1 MDIIR
6 QFPLPYPLN
15 LIEGTEEKRKK
26 YMCVLSRD
34 KPHIVHDPVQI
45 RCGHLV
51 CKHCLEKTFIKQGE
65 FQCSGTSREPCG
77 EMIDST
83 QPRFVDQFL
92 KREIKD
98 IVVSCKYGGCQW
110 RGRYDNFREQHVA
123 SCELGRGQFLLAA
136 VEHMNSVIDGLT
148 EVNKGLK
155 TETAENLQTI
165 TQLRS
170 DLALR
175 DRQIDDLTEANNQV
189 KTKAAEKDPRVS
201 ELEKKLLDSNRQVQ
215 SLEQIIRMLNSE
227 SQTSHIEHQVPGAP
241 TSRSRSPQS
250 KSEPPQNQPSAK
262 AVGKVREK
270 ASSGVHTTTITFFED
285 DIFSENAAGAVQK
298 FEVGGI
304 KATFYLGKFGHYDSI
319 SLYCKLLESTSWPC
333 TKSVT
338 FTIED
343 INGKTIN
350 DLCNTIHFPR
360 GPARCREKPGN
371 EDCLAVGFKKFCSEK
386 MLSRTLRSS
395 DPNFFDRHG
404 NCEVKITVR
413 DTHDSEL
420 IGPGLELPAFSQGLL
435 HWPVQDFSFHASG
448 LDSSKK
454 RFSSPPFK
462 TAQGGCALTLELD
475 AGKSNFPGSVTA
487 QVKLFPNNKDFRS
500 WPLRGYVTAML
511 LDYNPNTR
519 FPIEC
524 VIPVEFANPA
534 KGIVCGRGK
543 GESEAHEF
551 FKLRNVISHDNADEP
566 LYRLGRDDEILVQA
580 TFLPA

>member
-1 MDIIR
+1 MEIIR
-6 QFPLPYPLN
+6 NLPLQYPLN
-15 LIEGTEEKRKK
+15 LIEGQKEQEKF
-26 YMCVLSRD
+26 MCVLSRD
-34 KPHIVHDPVQI
+34 KPHIVVDPVQI
-45 RCGHLV
+45 RCGHVV
-51 CKHCLEKTFIKQGE
+51 CKHCLERRFINQGA
-65 FQCSGTSREPCG
+65 FRCSGTSREPCG

-83 QPRFVDQFL
+83 QSSFVDQCL

-98 IVVSCKYGGCQW
+98 LVVTCKYGGCQW
-110 RGRYDNFREQHVA
+110 RGTYVNFREKHVA
-123 SCELGRGQFLLAA
+123 SCELGRSHFLLAA
-136 VEHMNSVIDGLT
+136 AEGMKDVIDGLT
-148 EVNKGLK
+148 EENKKLK
-155 TETAENLQTI
+155 IEAAGNQQTI
-165 TQLRS
+165 TQLGK

-175 DRQIDDLTEANNQV
+175 DSQIVALTEANNQV
-189 KTKAAEKDPRVS
+189 KTKAAEKDPRVTK
-201 ELEKKLLDSNRQVQ
+201 LESDLLDRTRQIQ
-215 SLEQIIRMLNSE
+215 SLEEIIKMLTTEPQASQSQVSE
-227 SQTSHIEHQVPGAP
+227 AP
-241 TSRSRSPQS
+241 TSRPRSPQS
-250 KSEPPQNQPSAK
+250 KSKPPQNPPSAK

-304 KATFYLGKFGHYDSI
+304 KAMFYLGKFGHYDSI

-333 TKSVT
+333 TKSAT

-343 INGKTIN
+343 INGKTDN
-350 DLCNTIHFPR
+350 DLCRTIHFPR

-371 EDCLAVGFKKFCSEK
+371 EDCLAVGFTKFCSERI
-386 MLSRTLRSS
+386 LSRTLRSS

-420 IGPGLELPAFSQGLL
+420 IGPGLELPLFSQGLL
-435 HWPVQDFSFHASG
+435 HWPVKEFSLHVRGF
-448 LDSSKK
+448 DSSKK

-487 QVKLFPNNKDFRS
+487 QVKLCPNNKDFRS
-500 WPLRGYVTAML
+500 WPLKGYVTVML
-511 LDYNPNTR
+511 LDYNPKTH
-519 FPIEC
+519 FPIER
-524 VIPVEFANPA
+524 VIPVEFDNPA

-551 FKLRNVISHDNADEP
+551 FKLRHVISHDNADEP
-566 LYRLGRDDEILVQA
+566 LYRLERDDEILVQA
-580 TFLPA
+580 TFLPV